1 MGFQLGSINRQYN
14 SLTETFRYSFNLTH
28 KGDSIFHKEFDGSST
43 SEVLLGADT
52 FVINNH
58 FYVTGEPLHYEAG
71 GGGTAIGIDPTIGI
85 GNTLPERVFA
95 IKIDENKIKVAETE
109 ADAHSGSPINIIT
122 VGAGTTHSFTA
133 EKQNSKCII
142 ALDNM
147 IQSPLYQ
154 RPGYNTVLTGVNNR
168 IITVENA
175 QLFKN
180 YDLIKIDDEVLRI
193 LVVGFQGNT
202 NDLLCDRGWM
212 GTRNEPHAAGSTVEL
227 VLGDYNIVDDILTF
241 ADVPFGGIKFSA
253 GISSE
258 VVDVASNSFVVLT
271 DLLET
276 GSSVRLETL
285 DPPEPLVANEDYF
298 LIRNQQNNYSWAET
312 RDDAL
317 AGIAITMTS
326 SGIGTHTIRLIDVV
340 NGSSFQGRS
349 FIRSDY
355 TGNIVMDDLSQE
367 FTGIGKTFTLTS
379 AGVNTVGITSDYG
392 VLLVNNVFQ
401 KPDTDYEFIGGPVT
415 GITSIEYTGN
425 SKDPVERYSL
435 DDVNANNLPRR
446 GLIVTLGNSQGFGY
460 QPQYTAIGTATVSA
474 AGTISNVWV
483 KYDGS
488 GYINGPTT
496 YEFRVAGAG
505 STVSAGGTFDVAD
518 GHVDQTY
525 LNEGGQGFYTAR
537 DISDFDYDHTSGIAT
552 ITAVGHELKQ
562 GNTISLAG
570 ISLTC
575 YYSPGR
581 TITNADYDGGSG
593 IMTVTTSSD
602 HGFSLGKDVVF
613 DDIRLTCA
621 YTAPGGSDAY
631 PRTTDP
637 YYNGTPVLEIL
648 SPTQFKVQVGQST
661 VEAHSY
667 HSGGFVQGVL
677 FAPRGG
683 DYAGSK
689 TNVIRVIDNDTFTC
703 QVGTTTERHY
713 YKRGGKLSKPVKC
726 EFDAPV
732 PYDDLQ
738 LISSSTGIGAS
749 VSVTINDAKQ
759 LDKFNL
765 GNIGFGYTFR
775 EECTI
780 AGIPTTPGLVSHPI
794 QSGGAYNHT
803 FVGAIPYALISGGE
817 YEHET
822 VSIEGNSLRD
832 GSWNGS
838 AISPTDVSY
847 NPTTG
852 DVEYTLAGHSL
863 TTSDSVGIRTGSMVL
878 KCSMDGKETLHSYP
892 RASDP
897 VAGVITSITGVTTDT
912 FTVNVGASQTV
923 GHLVSGATY
932 DATTGDMVM
941 SIGSHTLRGG
951 STHSLTTAAYNPN
964 TGIITCT
971 ISNHGFTVG
980 ERIKFVDESLTFK
993 CAKDNYGTEHNYP
1006 RSSDPYSNQWL
1017 SISNIT
1023 ANSFEVEVLKVT
1035 PSTNVSDHIFQESS
1049 ADCIIK
1055 GGESLRFMP
1064 ESITFT
1070 CDMDGN
1076 ASEHSY
1082 PRSTD
1087 PFYNTACP
1095 IVSVA
1100 GTTVTLNV
1108 GRSPHV
1114 QHRVNDATYSGDTGL
1129 LSLDIG
1135 SHSLKTGTN
1144 VFVRDNS
1151 LWFTCAKD
1159 EYGSAHSYPRSGID
1173 QISGIGTEITSIGG
1187 STIELDVGMPEAGER
1202 YTHEYLGS
1210 DLEEPK
1216 FTISEVRDDEFAG
1229 WVLGKLQILD
1239 DFSHQFNGRRRTFTI
1254 HEDGKPLSIEK
1265 LEGSPISLEDVL
1277 LIFINDILQD
1287 PGVAYTFDGGTRLT
1301 FTEPPVAG
1309 SSLQILFYRGTDS
1322 DVSDS
1327 TSLQT
1332 VKPGDKLTI
1341 QKRNGTVNPI
1351 KQDGRIIRDII
1362 SRDSV
1367 LTTLYN
1373 GVGISSEPQPLRPVT
1388 WCKQTEDMIISGIK
1402 IHKTRDMLRSRV
1414 RPVTRLIQG
1423 ISSTTNT
1430 FYGYGGSLVFSKTE
1444 EPDTAEFDIK
1454 IVDEN
1459 AEDTSTIET
1468 VTGCEV
1474 LGDEGIITGVGCT
1487 ADALQFEFYIPLES
1501 PLRINE
1507 FGGILKTGIST
1518 GDYFVV
1524 SNSNVGSGVTAV
1536 GVGTTSVIGVATS
1549 FLDSVYQVSHLEVV
1563 GTGKTMRIHTNVQDN
1578 HGLSFVGLSSGA
1590 GNTYGSFSWAKF
1602 TSSRAGG
1609 FEQSVTTNNGLVGL
1623 STAPQLIRTT
1633 HLLDS
1638 YT

>member
-28 KGDSIFHKEFDGSST
+28 KGDPIFHKEFDGSST

-52 FVINNH
+52 FVIQNH

-95 IKIDENKIKVAETE
+95 IKIDENKIKVAQTE
-109 ADAHSGSPINIIT
+109 ADAHSGLPINIIT

-147 IQSPLYQ
+147 IQSPLYE

-193 LVVGFQGNT
+193 LVVGFQGNA

-212 GTRNEPHAAGSTVEL
+212 GTRNEPHSAGSTVEL
-227 VLGDYNIVDDILTF
+227 VLGDYNIVDDVLTF

-258 VVDVASNSFVVLT
+258 VVDVASNSFTVLT

-298 LIRNQQNNYSWAET
+298 LIRNQQNSYSWAET

-326 SGIGTHTIRLIDVV
+326 PGIGTHTIRLIDVV

-379 AGVNTVGITSDYG
+379 SGVNTTGITSDFG
-392 VLLVNNVFQ
+392 ILLVNNVFQ

-425 SKDPVERYSL
+425 SKNPVERYSL

-446 GLIVTLGNSQGFGY
+446 GLIVTLGNNQGFGY
-460 QPQYTAIGTATVSA
+460 QPQNTAIGTATVSA
-474 AGTISNVWV
+474 AGTISNVWL

-488 GYINGPTT
+488 GYRNGPTT
-496 YEFRVAGAG
+496 YGFRISGAG

-518 GHVDQTY
+518 GLVNNLY
-525 LNEGGQGFYTAR
+525 LENAGLGF
-537 DISDFDYDHTSGIAT
+537 AT
-552 ITAVGHELKQ
+552 DKT
-562 GNTISLAG
+562 
-570 ISLTC
+570 
-575 YYSPGR
+575 
-581 TITNADYDGGSG
+581 
-593 IMTVTTSSD
+593 
-602 HGFSLGKDVVF
+602 
-613 DDIRLTCA
+613 
-621 YTAPGGSDAY
+621 
-631 PRTTDP
+631 P
-637 YYNGTPVLEIL
+637 YV
-648 SPTQFKVQVGQST
+648 
-661 VEAHSY
+661 
-667 HSGGFVQGVL
+667 
-677 FAPRGG
+677 
-683 DYAGSK
+683 
-689 TNVIRVIDNDTFTC
+689 
-703 QVGTTTERHY
+703 
-713 YKRGGKLSKPVKC
+713 

-759 LDKFNL
+759 LDKFTL

-803 FVGAIPYALISGGE
+803 FVSAIPFSLISGGE

-822 VSIEGNSLRD
+822 VTLEGNSLRN

-863 TTSDSVGIRTGSMVL
+863 TTSDSVGIKTGSMVL
-878 KCSMDGKETLHSYP
+878 KCSMDGKETLHAYP

-897 VAGVITSITGVTTDT
+897 VAGVITSVTGVTTDT

-923 GHLVSGATY
+923 GHSISGATY
-932 DATTGDMVM
+932 DANTGDMVL

-951 STHSLTTAAYNPN
+951 STHSLTTAAYNPH

-980 ERIKFVDESLTFK
+980 DRIKFVDESLTFK
-993 CAKDNYGTEHNYP
+993 CAKDNYATEHNYP

-1017 SISNIT
+1017 SISNIS

-1035 PSTNVSDHIFQESS
+1035 PSTNVSDHIFQEST

-1082 PRSTD
+1082 PRPTD

-1114 QHRVNDATYSGDTGL
+1114 QHRVNDATYDGFTGL

-1135 SHSLKTGTN
+1135 SHNLSPGTN
-1144 VFVRDNS
+1144 LFVKNDS
-1151 LWFTCAKD
+1151 LWFACESD
-1159 EYGSAHSYPRSGID
+1159 NFSSAQSYPRIGKD
-1173 QISGIGTEITSIGG
+1173 QIAGIGTEILSVGG
-1187 STIELDVGMPEAGER
+1187 STIELNVGVAAENDQ
-1202 YTHEYLGS
+1202 YLHTYLGS

-1216 FTISEVRDDEFAG
+1216 FTITEVRDDEFAG

-1254 HEDGKPLSIEK
+1254 HENGKPLSIEK

-1327 TSLQT
+1327 TALQT

-1341 QKRNGTVNPI
+1341 QQRNGTVNPI

-1367 LTTLYN
+1367 LTTLYT
-1373 GVGISSEPQPLRPVT
+1373 GVGISSEPEPMRPVT
-1388 WCKQTEDMIISGIK
+1388 WCKQTEDMVISGIK

-1423 ISSTTNT
+1423 ITSSTNT

-1454 IVDEN
+1454 IIDEN

-1487 ADALQFEFYIPLES
+1487 DDALQFEFYIPLDS

-1507 FGGILKTGIST
+1507 FGGILNTGIST

-1549 FLDSVYQVSHLEVV
+1549 FLDTVYQVSHLEVV

-1609 FEQSVTTNNGLVGL
+1609 FEHSVTTNNGLVGL